1 MDDRIIDFNE
11 LKNRVNDKDI
21 DKFESYMY
29 SLYSEMSI
37 GKINMAEFSKKIQ
50 NYMEENNISQEKFM
64 KIQTKLMER
73 YGFSSKDLE
82 EQLKNLG
89 VNNIMGGSADIE
101 KARKAMSFAE
111 KYKDRLKIKT
121 VNEYYI
127 KNEKNNVNILTE
139 GTNVILTSEG
149 KIDLTDN
156 ELNEFLCSYKKL
168 VDNQKLKITLCEM
181 VSEYDY

>member
-29 SLYSEMSI
+29 SLYLEMST

-50 NYMEENNISQEKFM
+50 SYMQENNISQEKFM
-64 KIQTKLMER
+64 KIQSKLMER

-89 VNNIMGGSADIE
+89 VNNIMGSSVDVE
-101 KARKAMSFAE
+101 KARKVMSFAE

-121 VNEYYI
+121 VNEYFI
-127 KNEKNNVNILTE
+127 KNEKNNVNILIE
-139 GTNVILTSEG
+139 GTNVILTSEI
-149 KIDLTDN
+149 KIDLNDN
-156 ELNEFLCSYKKL
+156 ELNEFLCSYKK
-168 VDNQKLKITLCEM
+168 VVENAPLKITICEM
-181 VSEYDY
+181 VHEYEY

>member
-21 DKFESYMY
+21 DKFEGYMY
-29 SLYSEMSI
+29 SLYSEMST

-50 NYMEENNISQEKFM
+50 SYMEENNISQEKFM

-89 VNNIMGGSADIE
+89 VDNMMVPSADME
-101 KARKAMSFAE
+101 KARKAISFAE
-111 KYKDRLKIKT
+111 KYKDRIKIKT

-127 KNEKNNVNILTE
+127 KNEKNNVNVLTE
-139 GTNVILTSEG
+139 GINVILTSEI
-149 KIDLTDN
+149 KIDLTDV
-156 ELNEFLCSYKKL
+156 ELNEFLCSYKKV

>member
-29 SLYSEMSI
+29 SLYSEMTT

-50 NYMEENNISQEKFM
+50 IYMEENNISQEKFI
-64 KIQTKLMER
+64 KIQSKLMER

-89 VNNIMGGSADIE
+89 VNNIMGNPLDVE
-101 KARKAMSFAE
+101 KTRKAMSFAE
-111 KYKDRLKIKT
+111 KYKDRIKIKT

-127 KNEKNNVNILTE
+127 KNDKNNVKILTE
-139 GTNVILTSEG
+139 DINVILTSDI
-149 KIDLTDN
+149 KIDLTDD
-156 ELNEFLCSYKKL
+156 ELNDFLCSYKK
-168 VDNQKLKITLCEM
+168 VVENVKLKITLCEM
-181 VSEYDY
+181 VHEYDY

>member
-1 MDDRIIDFNE
+1 
-11 LKNRVNDKDI
+11 
-21 DKFESYMY
+21 
-29 SLYSEMSI
+29 
-37 GKINMAEFSKKIQ
+37 
-50 NYMEENNISQEKFM
+50 
-64 KIQTKLMER
+64 
-73 YGFSSKDLE
+73 
-82 EQLKNLG
+82 
-89 VNNIMGGSADIE
+89 
-101 KARKAMSFAE
+101 MSFAE